1 MQEYQNK
8 KNIGQ
13 CLSSAY
19 LFEKHQKQ
27 QQQQNTMCFSI
38 SVLTNRANVLKKVYE
53 ELRLFKNL
61 GIIWMYKYWIGLYY

>member
-53 ELRLFKNL
+53 ELRLFKN
-61 GIIWMYKYWIGLYY
+61 

>member
-1 MQEYQNK
+1 MQENQNK

-13 CLSSAY
+13 CLSSTY

-27 QQQQNTMCFSI
+27 QQQQQQQNMCFSI

-61 GIIWMYKYWIGLYY
+61 GII

>member
-13 CLSSAY
+13 CLSSTY

-27 QQQQNTMCFSI
+27 QQQQQNMCFSI
-38 SVLTNRANVLKKVYE
+38 SVLTNRANVLKKAYE
-53 ELRLFKNL
+53 ELRLL
-61 GIIWMYKYWIGLYY
+61 RT

>member
-13 CLSSAY
+13 CLSSTY

-27 QQQQNTMCFSI
+27 QQQNMCFSI
-38 SVLTNRANVLKKVYE
+38 SVLTNRANVLKKAYE
-53 ELRLFKNL
+53 ELRLL
-61 GIIWMYKYWIGLYY
+61 RT